1 MAFSV
6 LRNFGIKVFYGI
18 PNSPEVLSQ
27 SLKPTLFQNLPILS
41 NNLDS
46 TSQVTSVRW
55 RTKVPKKKKI
65 GQFPPDLFKGKASQD
80 WWDWDGFGPY
90 KPRYHKYPTN
100 WTLRDVQRRRILQ
113 QHAEERN
120 RITSIFRND
129 ILPQELQE
137 AAREQIHK
145 VPRDSAITR
154 VNRRCSVTG
163 RGRGIFHQYRVSRM
177 VFREQADFNKVSGV
191 LRAKWMKSIHIDP

>member
-65 GQFPPDLFKGKASQD
+65 GQFPPDLFKVITFSKIT
-80 WWDWDGFGPY
+80 Y
-90 KPRYHKYPTN
+90 K
-100 WTLRDVQRRRILQ
+100 TLFSFFFLISYF
-113 QHAEERN
+113 
-120 RITSIFRND
+120 TSLEI
-129 ILPQELQE
+129 
-137 AAREQIHK
+137 
-145 VPRDSAITR
+145 
-154 VNRRCSVTG
+154 
-163 RGRGIFHQYRVSRM
+163 
-177 VFREQADFNKVSGV
+177 
-191 LRAKWMKSIHIDP
+191 

>member
-65 GQFPPDLFKGKASQD
+65 GQFPPDLFKVIT
-80 WWDWDGFGPY
+80 F
-90 KPRYHKYPTN
+90 PRLLIKRFFYSLISTN
-100 WTLRDVQRRRILQ
+100 I
-113 QHAEERN
+113 
-120 RITSIFRND
+120 
-129 ILPQELQE
+129 
-137 AAREQIHK
+137 
-145 VPRDSAITR
+145 
-154 VNRRCSVTG
+154 
-163 RGRGIFHQYRVSRM
+163 
-177 VFREQADFNKVSGV
+177 V
-191 LRAKWMKSIHIDP
+191 LNIP

>member
-65 GQFPPDLFKGKASQD
+65 GQFPPDLFKVTT
-80 WWDWDGFGPY
+80 F
-90 KPRYHKYPTN
+90 PRLLIKRFFYSFVSY
-100 WTLRDVQRRRILQ
+100 L
-113 QHAEERN
+113 
-120 RITSIFRND
+120 TSLEI
-129 ILPQELQE
+129 
-137 AAREQIHK
+137 
-145 VPRDSAITR
+145 
-154 VNRRCSVTG
+154 
-163 RGRGIFHQYRVSRM
+163 
-177 VFREQADFNKVSGV
+177 
-191 LRAKWMKSIHIDP
+191 

>member
-65 GQFPPDLFKGKASQD
+65 GQFPPDLFKVITFSNITYQ
-80 WWDWDGFGPY
+80 
-90 KPRYHKYPTN
+90 
-100 WTLRDVQRRRILQ
+100 TLFYSLISPNIVL
-113 QHAEERN
+113 N
-120 RITSIFRND
+120 IT
-129 ILPQELQE
+129 
-137 AAREQIHK
+137 
-145 VPRDSAITR
+145 
-154 VNRRCSVTG
+154 
-163 RGRGIFHQYRVSRM
+163 
-177 VFREQADFNKVSGV
+177 
-191 LRAKWMKSIHIDP
+191 